1 MKKKKVHFLAYAP
14 DLLDFIPACRSKRWD
29 DAIGDIHNVTCLK
42 CVRSKEYVN
51 ERVKKIGEIIEKII
65 SKPRESDE
73 VLVERMLKV
82 LLPSAKSIKVK
93 KISEDNFEARI
104 VPSKPVEKIEINII
118 V

>member
-42 CVRSKEYVN
+42 CVRSKEYIN
-51 ERVKKIGEIIEKII
+51 EKIKKIGEIIEKIL
-65 SKPRESDE
+65 SKPRESDA

-93 KISEDNFEARI
+93 KISKDTYKTEI
-104 VPSKPVEKIEINII
+104 VPSKPLEIIDI
-118 V
+118 RFVV